1 MYFLYRLRNN
11 EDIEKIYKQIG
22 VIMLCNNLTIVVTNL
37 DAYILC
43 TGKIELGGILLSSRS
58 VLKFNQF
65 QTDLCQI

>member
-43 TGKIELGGILLSSRS
+43 TGKIEFGGILLSSRS
-58 VLKFNQF
+58 VLKFYQC